1 MIRFK
6 KFLVVLILVA
16 MVGTS
21 LVILTGCV
29 KDDITT
35 SLDNETDR
43 LVLSIGELDGVFNP
57 FFSTSA
63 TDGTIIGMTQI
74 GMLSSDKDGNVAYGT
89 NEPCVV
95 LDYGQ
100 KTEGDTVHP
109 TVDNSTTTYTF
120 VLKNDLKFSDGS
132 PLTMKDVLFNLY
144 VYLDPAY
151 TGSSTVYSTEIDGLA
166 EYRTQTSNP
175 NEQEEFQA
183 TYEQLAGDR
192 VYNLADLLEDIYKDF
207 QTAGQAPTDDGIID
221 KLEEEQDYY
230 QSVIDDPTSS
240 NADKENAKQWL
251 TLVADYNRAKE
262 LFMKELES
270 DYTLSVGT
278 AEEIK
283 FDEDRVSLSTD
294 AEAFLYNE
302 GLIYWDDSDSQNP
315 HLVYSLGTDSKY
327 FTREQ
332 AIDAVYR
339 AFVPGTASKG
349 MIQVLTTTQ
358 TTSTLIA
365 EFTAKAMKEYFDSI
379 EVGKIPNVSGIEFAN
394 KDGPVE
400 FENVNGDTKTYDKP
414 TYNSDGSVKDG
425 YEVLQIKIKGI
436 DPKAIWNFAFT
447 VAPMYYYSSPE
458 EISLFNY
465 TDHFG
470 VSFGDIEF
478 MNNYVRDPDK
488 IGLPVGAGPYK
499 ATTVNGKGTVT
510 PDTFKENNVVHF
522 ERNEHF
528 MFPVNIKYVN
538 YQVVDAKMMLESL
551 FNGDIHFAEP
561 NCKQENIDQ
570 VNAKKDKGF
579 TYKKV
584 MTNGY
589 GYIGINAEKVPSH
602 FVRQAIMHAI
612 DVSLCTA
619 YYAGNS
625 YNIYRP
631 MTRASWAY
639 PVETDESGPYYEYDD
654 TGKTSEDLVVQAGFT
669 AWKDK
674 SHTLRMNPVTGETLE
689 YTFTIAGDSEDHPA
703 FNAMTN
709 AKEILNKIGFKI
721 TVQKDINALKK
732 LNTGD
737 LTVWAAAWGS
747 GVDPDMYQVYHID
760 SQATSTANWGY
771 RAIRLN
777 RNGKYDYELG
787 IVNNLSDIIDKAR
800 QTLDQDERTAFYAT
814 ALDLVMKLAV
824 ELPTYQRSDMFAYNS
839 KVIDESTLTP
849 EDDLTPFN
857 GPLNR
862 LWEVSFVVN
871 K

>member
-16 MVGTS
+16 MVGSS
-21 LVILTGCV
+21 LLVMTGCN
-29 KDDITT
+29 K
-35 SLDNETDR
+35 NESKR

-57 FFSTSA
+57 FFSSSA

-109 TVDNSTTTYTF
+109 TVDNSSTTYTF

-166 EYRTQTSNP
+166 EYRTQTTNP
-175 NEQEEFQA
+175 NEQEKFQA

-192 VYNLADLLEDIYKDF
+192 IYNLADLLEDIYKDF
-207 QTAGQAPTDDGIID
+207 QTAGKAPTDDGII
-221 KLEEEQDYY
+221 EELKKEQTYY
-230 QSVIDDPTSS
+230 QGIIDDNKSS
-240 NADKENAKQWL
+240 EADKENAKQWL

-283 FDEDRVSLSTD
+283 FNEDRVSLSTD

-302 GLIYWDDSDSQNP
+302 GFITWDDSDSKNP
-315 HLVYSLGTDSKY
+315 HLVYSLGDNSKY

-349 MIQVLTTTQ
+349 MIQVLTETQ

-365 EFTAKAMKEYFDSI
+365 EFTAKAMKEYFDSL
-379 EVGKIPNVSGIEFAN
+379 EGDKITSVRGITFVN
-394 KDGPVE
+394 KNGPVT
-400 FENVNGDTKTYDKP
+400 FENVNGETKTYDKP
-414 TYNSDGSVKDG
+414 TYNKDGSVKDG
-425 YEVLQIKIKGI
+425 YEVLQIRIKGI

-528 MFPVNIKYVN
+528 MFPVKIKYVN

-570 VNAKKDKGF
+570 VNERKDEGF
-579 TYKKV
+579 THKTV

-602 FVRQAIMHAI
+602 EVRQAIMHAI

-619 YYAGNS
+619 YYAGYS

-639 PVETDESGPYYEYDD
+639 PKGTDESGPYYEYDD
-654 TGKTSEDLVVQAGFT
+654 TGKTSEDLVVQAGYT
-669 AWKDK
+669 SWKDK
-674 SHTLRMNPVTGETLE
+674 NHTLRMNSVTGDTLE

-709 AKEILNKIGFKI
+709 AAEILNKIGFKI

-760 SQATSTANWGY
+760 SQATSTNNWGY

-800 QTLDQDERTAFYAT
+800 QTLDQDERTAFYAD
-814 ALDLVMKLAV
+814 ALDLVMELAV
-824 ELPTYQRSDMFAYNS
+824 ELPTYQRCDMFAYNS

-862 LWEVSFVVN
+862 LWEVSFAG
-871 K
+871 